1 MNLMSRKIV
10 ACFFA
15 VMVGIN
21 LMPAALG
28 AVDLCVSQSCF
39 HCDKMAIDLNEPT
52 PIFGTTGHMCD
63 SFPEN
68 NPCHLNKNTKPNEQ
82 AFIVSSVKE
91 DRQETDGLLIF
102 SISESSFLK
111 NIRGNE
117 TINHFR
123 TTTNSVPIYLQNLSL
138 LC

>member
-1 MNLMSRKIV
+1 MNLLSRKIV

-15 VMVGIN
+15 VMVSIN
-21 LMPAALG
+21 LMPAAQG

-39 HCDKMAIDLNEPT
+39 YCYKMAIDLNEPT
-52 PIFGTTGHMCD
+52 PIFGTAGHMCD
-63 SFPEN
+63 SFSEN
-68 NPCHLNKNTKPNEQ
+68 NPCHLNKNTEPNAQ

-102 SISESSFLK
+102 SIPESSFLK